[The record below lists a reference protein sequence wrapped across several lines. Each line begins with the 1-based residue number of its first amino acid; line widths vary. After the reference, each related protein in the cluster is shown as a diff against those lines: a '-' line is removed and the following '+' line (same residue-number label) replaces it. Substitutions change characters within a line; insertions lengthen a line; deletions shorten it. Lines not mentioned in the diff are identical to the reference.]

1 MTEESRPSVA
11 DGVARPLD
19 PRSIH
24 VQRLAG
30 TIGVATLS
38 SAGLL
43 GVMILLLG
51 GPGSRLR
58 SAALLASWLLGTLAA
73 ATFALWWPAVRYRHV
88 TWRLDDRGFQ
98 IRSGVWWRSV
108 VDVPHSRVQHTDVQ
122 QGPIERSFEL
132 ATLILHTAGTQHA
145 AIPLSGLEHAV
156 ALAIRDHLLRDG
168 GRRPADA

>member
-1 MTEESRPSVA
+1 MTEENRPSVA
-11 DGVARPLD
+11 DGVPRPLD

-38 SAGLL
+38 CAGLL
-43 GVMILLLG
+43 AVAILLLG
-51 GPGSRLR
+51 SSGSRLR
-58 SAALLASWLLGTLAA
+58 SAAFLGLWFAGTIAA

-132 ATLILHTAGTQHA
+132 ATLIIHTAGTQHA
-145 AIPLSGLEHAV
+145 SIPLSGLEHGV
-156 ALAIRDHLLRDG
+156 ALEIRDHLLRDE
-168 GRRPADA
+168 GRRPADV

>member
-30 TIGVATLS
+30 TLAAATLS
-38 SAGLL
+38 FAGLL
-43 GVMILLLG
+43 AVVILLLG
-51 GPGSRLR
+51 GAGSRLR
-58 SAALLASWLLGTLAA
+58 SVALLGSWLLATLAV

-108 VDVPHSRVQHTDVQ
+108 VDVPHTRIQHTDVQ
-122 QGPIERSFEL
+122 QGPFERSFEL

-145 AIPLSGLEHAV
+145 SIPLSGLEHGV

-168 GRRPADA
+168 VRRPPDA